1 MDNTLQVI
9 NRQNVLNKDFT
20 VYGSIENPLFLAKD
34 VAEWI
39 EYDTNKIG
47 QMLNGVDDD
56 EKLTTT
62 IKWAGQNREMW
73 FLTENG
79 LYEVLMLSRKPIA
92 KQFKKEVKKI
102 LHQIRTTGGY
112 TVPRTF
118 ADALRLAAE
127 QQERIAIMQPK
138 AEFYDDVTGSK
149 DAIEMKEV
157 AKVLNLGMGRNKIF
171 EFLRDKKILDNNNQ
185 PYQIYVDKG
194 YFRVIES
201 KFTTPDGDVKINLKT
216 VVMQKGLDFIRR
228 QIKGLNESEIK
239 TYRNKLANPTYMNNA
254 INSIADRM
262 VD

>member
-1 MDNTLQVI
+1 MNPL
-9 NRQNVLNKDFT
+9 NLSENSFKSLAQNSNNENSNVKKVMT
-20 VYGSIENPLFLAKD
+20 VKEVANVMETSVKTIQRSIEKLFPGKMQNGKTTFLNEEEVACISKELKNSYHLAQLAPSHQ
-34 VAEWI
+34 VSRLE
-39 EYDTNKIG
+39 
-47 QMLNGVDDD
+47 
-56 EKLTTT
+56 TTT
-62 IKWAGQNREMW
+62 E
-73 FLTENG
+73 L
-79 LYEVLMLSRKPIA
+79 EVLANYKAANDAFVKLLEA
-92 KQFKKEVKKI
+92 K
-102 LHQIRTTGGY
+102 T
-112 TVPRTF
+112 
-118 ADALRLAAE
+118 AE
-127 QQERIAIMQPK
+127 LERINAENKPK
-138 AEFYDDVTGSK
+138 VEFYDDVTGSK

-185 PYQIYVDKG
+185 PYQTYVDKG